1 MSKRTLRTY
10 DKEFK
15 LNSVQLF
22 LESGR
27 SYKEISAEMGIPSAT
42 LATWV
47 ESYKKEGLEAFPGK
61 GYLKP
66 SDLEVAQLRA
76 YLVKMMSSSL
86 LMKMKSPVKQK
97 STVNVLSKS
106 LNQLQKINENN

>member
-1 MSKRTLRTY
+1 MSEKIIRSY

-15 LNSVQLF
+15 VNAINLY

-27 SYKEISAEMGIPSAT
+27 SYKQVGGELDVPEAT

-47 ESYKKEGLEAFPGK
+47 GDYKKDGTKAFPGK

-66 SDLEVAQLRA
+66 ADEELSHLRKELA
-76 YLVKMMSSSL
+76 IVREERDILKKALGIFSSPR
-86 LMKMKSPVKQK
+86 K
-97 STVNVLSKS
+97 
-106 LNQLQKINENN
+106 